1 MTLSDGPPSRDA
13 CTTSRTCRDSVDVNT
28 FTNSGMIAPARV
40 PQVMIVESFHQSELS
55 PPSVGASTLPPI
67 GTTSRYNAGA
77 RRRFSRSSSS
87 QKWRRWASVV
97 KSRHSYQPSARF
109 ATWLYRLAHNR
120 LVDHWRVAKP
130 HDELDEASQ
139 ELAGHEHETP
149 AARAVQ
155 SEQGSRLLTALAGLA
170 PEQREAFLLQAEGD
184 LSLEDIAATQGVG
197 RETVK
202 SRLRYALVKLRK
214 ELADVWP

>member
-1 MTLSDGPPSRDA
+1 MDGSLGA
-13 CTTSRTCRDSVDVNT
+13 
-28 FTNSGMIAPARV
+28 
-40 PQVMIVESFHQSELS
+40 
-55 PPSVGASTLPPI
+55 VGALAHHRGMAAAHPDPTDETLMLRYAAGEAAAFAPLYARHKDGVWRYLLRGSQNEASTAEL
-67 GTTSRYNAGA
+67 
-77 RRRFSRSSSS
+77 F
-87 QKWRRWASVV
+87 QDVWASVV
-97 KSRHSYQPSARF
+97 RSRASYHPTARF

-120 LVDHWRVAKP
+120 LVDHWRAAKP
-130 HDELDEASQ
+130 HDELDDAAQ

-155 SEQGSRLLTALAGLA
+155 SEQGTRLLAALAALA
-170 PEQREAFLLQAEGD
+170 PEQREAFLLQAEGG
-184 LSLEDIAATQGVG
+184 LSLEDIATTQGVG